1 MYESSV
7 VVGIVFTEWAGSRC
21 GCEIDP
27 FASPN
32 SLRDIGQ
39 ARAVASRTQLPIG
52 WHYATTGTLRQNRS
66 C

>member
-1 MYESSV
+1 MDDMYESSE

-32 SLRDIGQ
+32 SLRDMGV
-39 ARAVASRTQLPIG
+39 RSRPNGAVFVAGLNFQLVD
-52 WHYATTGTLRQNRS
+52 
-66 C
+66 